1 MLELFLLAGGSF
13 VIALSG
19 ALMPGPLLTV
29 TIGESA
35 RRGASAGPLLIVGH
49 VILEGALVIL
59 VLSGL
64 SAFML
69 RPGFMLASFL
79 LGGMI
84 LVTMGCVMI
93 RDSKTADLESVTKA
107 EGRGGNLL
115 LLGIL
120 GSISNPYWIIWW
132 ATVGLGYLVAAIKFG
147 IPGVAAFFA
156 GHIAADFAWYTLV
169 SVAVARGRSLFSRRG
184 YGRMILCC
192 GLFLLCFGG
201 WFLFEGLKAGVRLA
215 AL

>member
-1 MLELFLLAGGSF
+1 MPELFLLAGGSF

-49 VILEGALVIL
+49 GILEGALVIL

-69 RPGFMLASFL
+69 RPGFMLVSFL
-79 LGGMI
+79 LGGVI
-84 LVTMGCVMI
+84 LVAMGSVMI
-93 RDSKTADLESVTKA
+93 RDSKTADLESVTQAK
-107 EGRGGNLL
+107 GRGGNLL

-184 YGRMILCC
+184 YRRMILCC

-201 WFLFEGLKAGVRLA
+201 WFLLEGMKAGVRLA

>member
-1 MLELFLLAGGSF
+1 MPELFLLAAGSF

-29 TIGESA
+29 TISESA
-35 RRGASAGPLLIVGH
+35 RRGAAAGPLLIVGH
-49 VILEGALVIL
+49 GILEGALVIL
-59 VLSGL
+59 VLGGL

-69 RPGFMLASFL
+69 RPGFMLGSFL
-79 LGGMI
+79 LGGVI
-84 LVTMGCVMI
+84 LVAMGGVMV
-93 RDSKTADLESVTKA
+93 RDSKTADLDVVTDGKA
-107 EGRGGNLL
+107 KGGNLL

-120 GSISNPYWIIWW
+120 GSVSNPYWIVWW

-169 SVAVARGRSLFSRRG
+169 SVAVAKGRSLFSRRG
-184 YGRMILCC
+184 YRRMLLCC
-192 GLFLLCFGG
+192 GLFLLLFGG
-201 WFLFEGLKAGVRLA
+201 WFLLEGVKAGMRLA
-215 AL
+215 VL